1 MHDIKLI
8 VTFWKKI
15 PYFPFFVPCV
25 TIFFYN
31 FLHLL
36 LIHFDAKLKPV
47 LIDCSVFTSL
57 GSGFMHS
64 PEHFFVA
71 VVVIFACSLKRW

>member
-1 MHDIKLI
+1 MHNIKLI
-8 VTFWKKI
+8 VTFGKKYLI
-15 PYFPFFVPCV
+15 FLFFVSCV
-25 TIFFYN
+25 TIFFNN

-57 GSGFMHS
+57 CSGFMHS
-64 PEHFFVA
+64 PEQFFVA

>member
-8 VTFWKKI
+8 VTFWEKKREK
-15 PYFPFFVPCV
+15 YLFVPCV
-25 TIFFYN
+25 TIFFNN